1 MPWEESSAMDQ
12 KVRFVARYRE
22 GDVTMTAL
30 CEAFGISRECGYKWV
45 ARYESEGVDG
55 LKARSRAPLTHPN
68 AASAALVE
76 LVLDAR
82 RQHPTWGP
90 RKLLLWLA
98 KKRPRTALPAAS
110 SVATWLKSHGLAGRA
125 RRPKMHSAPTATPAL
140 ASYQAAN
147 ACWSTD
153 FKGQFRTRDGTYCYP
168 LTMQDVATRYLI
180 RCQGLLSTAE
190 APARAIFASAFA
202 EYGLPTFMRSD
213 NGTPF
218 SATSFCGLSAL
229 SAWWV
234 SLGIGIDRIPPA
246 SPQHNGRIER
256 MHRTLKAETT
266 RPSAQDLLG
275 QQRKFNAFQRE
286 YNDERP
292 HEGLDNATPSSLYT
306 ASPRRCPRIAPEP
319 HYPERWSQR
328 TVNPN
333 GTTSFAGHYL
343 QMGKMLAGYR
353 LGFEPVDDGLWAV
366 HFFGRR
372 LGEFDELDATLTCA
386 GGVREC
392 TRH

>member
-22 GDVTMTAL
+22 GDVTMTGL

-68 AASAALVE
+68 AASAVLVE

-90 RKLLLWLA
+90 RKLLVWLA

-125 RRPKMHSAPTATPAL
+125 RRAKMRSAPTATPAL
-140 ASYQAAN
+140 SSYEAAN

-153 FKGQFRTRDGTYCYP
+153 FKGQFKTRDGTYCYP

-180 RCQGLLSTAE
+180 RCHGLLSTAE
-190 APARAIFASAFA
+190 SPARAIFASAFA
-202 EYGLPTFMRSD
+202 EYGLPVFMRSD

-266 RPSAQDLLG
+266 RPPARDLLV
-275 QQRKFNAFQRE
+275 QQRTFNRFQAE
-286 YNDERP
+286 YNNERP
-292 HEGLDNATPSSLYT
+292 HEALDNATPSSLYVP
-306 ASPRRCPRIAPEP
+306 SPRRFPRIAPEP
-319 HYPERWSQR
+319 QYPSRWAERMVSASGAITFGNRWLH
-328 TVNPN
+328 V
-333 GTTSFAGHYL
+333 
-343 QMGKMLAGYR
+343 GKVLAGYR
-353 LGFEPVDDGLWAV
+353 LGFEPVDEGIWAV

-372 LGEFDELDATLTCA
+372 LGEYDEDEATLACA
-386 GGVREC
+386 GGVRRC
-392 TRH
+392 AAR